1 MDELC
6 RILTSYAIQS
16 KPKLY
21 DMMIYDFKELSNQY
35 TSNTNEYLFGMKPE
49 YDYLTSE
56 DINELLFYLQN
67 NNVEDILQ
75 SIIKQRYPSYFI
87 DNLIVQTMVD
97 YYIECLS
104 SISLF
109 QSYL

>member
-6 RILTSYAIQS
+6 AFLTSCSIQS

-21 DMMIYDFKELSNQY
+21 NMMIYDFKELSNQY
-35 TSNTNEYLFGMKPE
+35 SSETNEYLFGMKPE

-56 DINELLFYLQN
+56 DINELLLYLQN
-67 NNVEDILQ
+67 NNVEDILH
-75 SIIKQRYPSYFI
+75 SIIKQRYPSCFI
-87 DNLIVQTMVD
+87 DTNIVQSMID

-104 SISLF
+104 SISN
-109 QSYL
+109 

>member
-6 RILTSYAIQS
+6 NQLTSCYIQS

-35 TSNTNEYLFGMKPE
+35 STNTSEYLFGMKPE
-49 YDYLTSE
+49 YDYLTFD
-56 DINELLFYLQN
+56 DINELLIYLQKYN
-67 NNVEDILQ
+67 IEEILT
-75 SIIKQRYPSYFI
+75 SIIKKRYPTCFI
-87 DNLIVQTMVD
+87 DTNIIQTMID

-104 SISLF
+104 TIL
-109 QSYL
+109 

>member
-6 RILTSYAIQS
+6 MRLTSCAIES

-21 DMMIYDFKELSNQY
+21 DVMIYDFKELSNQY
-35 TSNTNEYLFGMKPE
+35 SSETNEYLFGMKPE

-56 DINELLFYLQN
+56 DINELLIYLQN
-67 NNVEDILQ
+67 NNVEGVLQ

-87 DNLIVQTMVD
+87 DNLIVQAMVD

-104 SISLF
+104 SICN
-109 QSYL
+109 